1 MYEFKCDFNLVKKE
15 FMISFEELFA
25 RPLFEKRNSK
35 DFAFCIHDRKYS
47 YQDFFNIVEQI
58 YGIVEQIDEN
68 VVGLYVPDDILTY
81 ASIVALWFSDKSY
94 VPLNPNQP
102 KERHQEVIT
111 SVGTHVI
118 LSSDSSYDI
127 SIPHIKVVSTKEI
140 VSTDYQQKNTLNYDY
155 IKDDSLAYVLFTS
168 GSTGKP
174 KGVQITKGNLAAFID
189 SMNKIGLDITS
200 EDRCLQPFDLTFDFS
215 VSSYVIPLV
224 KGACIY
230 TIPNKATKFT
240 YIAGLL
246 EEHHLTV
253 LQMVPSMIRNL
264 LPYMEEVDVSSVRY
278 NILCGE
284 ALTGKVIKPWHEANQ
299 EMVSYNMYGP
309 TEDTVFC
316 TYYLINNDNI
326 EYPLSSNDIVSIGKT
341 FKNNGVLLIDDNNIE
356 ITAPNKEGELCLCG
370 EQLTPGYWKNEKEN
384 AEKFFEK
391 EGKRYYRSGD
401 ICYYA
406 EDGNLMYVSRKDFQ
420 VKING
425 FRVELG
431 EIENRFAAISGGKYS
446 VVLPY
451 TNAQGNTELAI
462 VIEGKEYE
470 YKEHQAS
477 LANVLPAYEVPSR
490 WLFIR
495 NIPLNQNGK
504 VDRKAIRKEF
514 NI

>member
-1 MYEFKCDFNLVKKE
+1 MSLFVEKFVK
-15 FMISFEELFA
+15 
-25 RPLFEKRNSK
+25 PLYASRKSK
-35 DFAFCIHDRKYS
+35 NDAFFIHNRMFS
-47 YQDFFNIVEQI
+47 YNDFFNMVEQL
-58 YGIVEQIDEN
+58 YEEVKQIEED
-68 VVGLYVPDDILTY
+68 VVGLYCPDDILTY
-81 ASIVALWFSDKSY
+81 ASIVALWLSDKSY

-102 KERHQEVIT
+102 KDRHQKIIT
-111 SVGTHVI
+111 GVGTHII
-118 LSSDSSYDI
+118 LSSDASYDI
-127 SIPHIKVVSTKEI
+127 GIPSVKSTFTKKCI
-140 VSTDYQQKNTLNYDY
+140 TADYKQKNTINFDY
-155 IKDDSLAYVLFTS
+155 IKDESLAYVLFTS
-168 GSTGKP
+168 GSTGTP
-174 KGVQITKGNLAAFID
+174 KGVQVTKGNLAAFID
-189 SMNKIGLDITS
+189 SMNNIGLDITS

-224 KGACIY
+224 KRACIY

-240 YIAGLL
+240 YIAELL

-284 ALTGKVIKPWHEANQ
+284 ALTGKVIKPWHEANPN
-299 EMVSYNMYGP
+299 MVSYNMYGP

-316 TYYLINNDNI
+316 TYYLVNKGNINC
-326 EYPLSSNDIVSIGKT
+326 LLAANDIVSIGKT
-341 FKNNGVLLIDDNNIE
+341 FKNNEVLLMDYNNKE
-356 ITAPNKEGELCLCG
+356 ITEANIEGELCLCG
-370 EQLTPGYWKNEKEN
+370 EQLTPGYWKNDKEN

-391 EGKRYYRSGD
+391 DGERYYRSGD

-406 EDGNLMYVSRKDFQ
+406 KDGNLMYVSRKDFQ

-431 EIENRFAAISGGKYS
+431 EIENRYAAVSGGRYS

-451 TNAQGNTELAI
+451 TNEQGNTELAI
-462 VIEGKEYE
+462 VIEGKEYD
-470 YKEHQAS
+470 YKEHQTA
-477 LANVLPAYEVPSR
+477 LANALPAYEVPAR

-495 NIPLNQNGK
+495 SIPLNQNGK

-514 NI
+514 NL

>member
-1 MYEFKCDFNLVKKE
+1 MTHTF
-15 FMISFEELFA
+15 SLFLENII
-25 RPLFEKRNSK
+25 RPDRSNNC
-35 DFAFCIHDRKYS
+35 AFVINGLSYS
-47 YQDFFNIVEQI
+47 YAELVALSKQI
-58 YGIVEQIDEN
+58 YALIDDKDGNE
-68 VVGLYVPDDILTY
+68 VGLYVTDDIRTY
-81 ASIVALWFSDKSY
+81 ASIIALWFQGKAY

-102 KERHQEVIT
+102 LERHKEVIE
-111 SVGTHVI
+111 
-118 LSSDSSYDI
+118 
-127 SIPHIKVVSTKEI
+127 STKLKYVLTSDEKYKLDDLGVI
-140 VSTDYQQKNTLNYDY
+140 CLYTNNLQAGYDTTKIDFIQKPVSDT
-155 IKDDSLAYVLFTS
+155 SLAYVLFTS

-174 KGVQITKGNLAAFID
+174 KGVQITRGNLAAFID
-189 SMNKIGLDITS
+189 SMDKIGLSISSD
-200 EDRCLQPFDLTFDFS
+200 DRCLQPFDLTFDFS
-215 VSSYVIPLV
+215 VSSYVIPLA
-224 KGACIY
+224 KGASIY

-240 YIAGLL
+240 YIAALL

-264 LPYMEEVDVSSVRY
+264 LPYMDEVDVSSVRY

-284 ALTGKVIKPWHEANQ
+284 ALTGKVIVQWHDANQ

-316 TYYLINNDNI
+316 TYYLIDKNNI
-326 EYPLSSNDIVSIGKT
+326 GSPLSSNDIVSIGKT
-341 FKNNGVLLIDDNNIE
+341 FKNSGVLLVDDNNKDIIE
-356 ITAPNKEGELCLCG
+356 PNQEGELCLCG
-370 EQLTPGYWKNEKEN
+370 EQLTPGYWNNDKEN

-391 EGKRYYRSGD
+391 DGKRYYRSGD

-431 EIENRFAAISGGKYS
+431 EIENRYAAISGGKYS

-451 TNAQGNTELAI
+451 TNQQGNTELVI
-462 VIEGKEYE
+462 VIEGKEYD
-470 YKEHQAS
+470 YKEHQMA
-477 LANVLPAYEVPSR
+477 LANALPAYEVPAR
-490 WLFIR
+490 WVFIR

-514 NI
+514 NL